1 MKKNR
6 LVAGLVLCLALG
18 TWVWAQN
25 RPQDDPQTRMRLREN
40 ISTLYLLRLT
50 QALDLTEEQTGVLFP
65 VLTRIEREKA
75 ETQRRMNMDLR
86 TLRALLAE
94 PLEKEDRLLELVE
107 RIREDRRAIRR
118 KDDEAEAVLDGV
130 LTPVQKARYLIF
142 TVEFYRNLG
151 HQLERA
157 RQMRPGLKRRP

>member
-6 LVAGLVLCLALG
+6 LVAGLVLGLALG
-18 TWVWAQN
+18 TWALAQN

-50 QALDLTEEQTGVLFP
+50 RTLDLTEEQTGKLFP
-65 VLTRIEREKA
+65 ALTRIEREKA

-86 TLRALLAE
+86 DLRALLAE
-94 PLEKEDRLLELVE
+94 PLEKEDRLLELVG
-107 RIREDRRAIRR
+107 RIREDRQAIRR